1 MFMRKS
7 SKHPVQMK
15 TSWYVNIPF
24 FMAEEQGI
32 SEKSNV
38 IYERIGN
45 NQLVIR
51 IGGKHD

>member
-1 MFMRKS
+1 MRKS

-32 SEKSNV
+32 SEKSEV
-38 IYERIGN
+38 RYEKDGKEGLI
-45 NQLVIR
+45 IR
-51 IGGKHD
+51 IGGTQK

>member
-51 IGGKHD
+51 IGGIHD